1 MSHAIRDAATAAAK
15 DPVGKTWEEI
25 ALAALRAIREPTK
38 PMLIAGNCHWTAQGN
53 PLSDISVGLIFAD
66 MIDAAIAE
74 AGAQE

>member
-1 MSHAIRDAATAAAK
+1 
-15 DPVGKTWEEI
+15 
-25 ALAALRAIREPTK
+25 
-38 PMLIAGNCHWTAQGN
+38 MLIAGNCHWTAQGN